1 MDEAVINNV
10 ARQAADTA
18 ALRRENETLSQQVK
32 RLIKAEGE
40 HYEYQEELDAQLK
53 KYKELY
59 ELSRKNNA
67 TLDIRQTFHQTCEYI
82 IRNLEHER
90 VVFLEQFE
98 YTGGYAVCVVDG
110 YYDQQEKN
118 AVASLIIK
126 EDDPLLSPL
135 HEGREYLVC
144 TKGCEQ
150 KGLAE
155 YRAKLLMDEYLI
167 YPLRSHERLH
177 ALLVVGNSAGNA
189 EFYRRIS
196 DDEGALL
203 GIGNLVG
210 LLSSA
215 VKNYILYKNM
225 EAALEQE
232 RLAEAKYRGIFENA
246 VEGILRTTA
255 DGQFLSC
262 NPATA
267 AILGYDSPA
276 ELIESIPSIAQ
287 LYVSPERRQELYSL
301 LRKKKEV
308 KNFEVEMYR
317 KDGGKLWVLV
327 STRAAFDEQ
336 GGILHVD
343 GMLQDLTERK
353 QAEKALQELN
363 EALEQRVVER
373 TRELESAYSDL
384 KSAQSHMLQQEK
396 MASIGQLAAG
406 VAHEINNPVGF
417 VMSNL
422 NSLRKYT
429 EKLLAFIRSQ
439 GEALTAITG
448 LSLERQQALREELA
462 AGRKSLKIDYIAD
475 DALNLIDESLDGANR
490 VKNIVQNLKNFSRVD
505 ESGNK
510 ATYLNKA
517 IESTLQI
524 VWNELKYKATVTR
537 DYGEIPLTVCNAG
550 ELNQVFTN
558 LLINA
563 GQAIR
568 EKGEITIR
576 TWAEGESIC
585 LAFAD
590 TGCGMPPEISQRIFE
605 PFFTTKEVGKGTGL
619 GLSIT
624 YDIIKKHQ
632 GEIEVTSEVGKGTTF
647 TVRIPVKSEPDE
659 NRP

>member
-1 MDEAVINNV
+1 MDDAVIDNV
-10 ARQAADTA
+10 ARQAAESA
-18 ALRRENETLSQQVK
+18 ALRQENETLSRQVK
-32 RLIKAEGE
+32 RLIKAQGE

-67 TLDIRQTFHQTCEYI
+67 TLDIRQTFRQTCEYI

-90 VVFLEQFE
+90 VVFLEQFNH
-98 YTGGYAVCVVDG
+98 TGGYAVCVVDG

-118 AVASLIIK
+118 AVASLIIQ

-135 HEGREYLVC
+135 HGGREYLVC
-144 TKGCEQ
+144 TGGCEQ
-150 KGLAE
+150 KELVD
-155 YRAKLLMDEYLI
+155 YRAKLRMDEYLI

-177 ALLVVGNSAGNA
+177 ALLVVGNSAENA

-203 GIGNLVG
+203 GIANLVG

-215 VKNYILYKNM
+215 VENYILYKNM

-276 ELIESIPSIAQ
+276 ELIETIPTIAQ
-287 LYVSPERRQELYSL
+287 LYVSPERRQELYDL
-301 LRKKKEV
+301 MRGKRAV
-308 KNFEVEMYR
+308 QNFEVEMYR
-317 KDGGKLWVLV
+317 KDGSKQWVLV
-327 STRAAFDEQ
+327 STRATFDAQ
-336 GGILHVD
+336 GEILHVD
-343 GMLQDLTERK
+343 GMLQDITERK
-353 QAEKALQELN
+353 QAEKAIQELN
-363 EALEQRVVER
+363 EELEQRVAER
-373 TRELESAYSDL
+373 TRELESAYGDL

-422 NSLRKYT
+422 NSLKKYT

-439 GEALTAITG
+439 DEALAAITG
-448 LSLERQQALREELA
+448 LTPERQQVLQESLA
-462 AGRKSLKIDYIAD
+462 ASRKSLKIDYIATD
-475 DALNLIDESLDGANR
+475 VPSLIDESLEGANR
-490 VKNIVQNLKNFSRVD
+490 VKNIVQNLKNFSRID
-505 ESGNK
+505 ETGNK
-510 ATYLNKA
+510 STDLNKA

-537 DYGEIPLTVCNAG
+537 DYGEIPATLCNAG

-576 TWAEGESIC
+576 TWAEDENIC

-590 TGCGMPPEISQRIFE
+590 TGCGMPPEVSQRIFE

-632 GEIEVTSEVGKGTTF
+632 GDIEVTSEVGKGTTF
-647 TVRIPVKSEPDE
+647 TVRIPVKSMPEE
-659 NRP
+659 NSA

>member
-1 MDEAVINNV
+1 MDEAVMDSV
-10 ARQAADTA
+10 ARQADELA
-18 ALRRENETLSQQVK
+18 ALRRENETLSQQGR
-32 RLIKAEGE
+32 RLIRAEGKL
-40 HYEYQEELDAQLK
+40 YGYQEELDAQLK
-53 KYKELY
+53 EYKELY

-67 TLDIRQTFHQTCEYI
+67 TLDIRKIFRQTGEYI
-82 IRNLEHER
+82 IRNLEYER

-98 YTGGYAVCVVDG
+98 YTGSYAASAVDG
-110 YYDQQEKN
+110 YYDQEEKN
-118 AVASLIIK
+118 AVASLVIR
-126 EDDPLLSPL
+126 EEDPLLSPL
-135 HEGREYLVC
+135 LEGREYLVC
-144 TKGCEQ
+144 HEDCDRQ
-150 KGLAE
+150 ALVD
-155 YRAKLLMDEYLI
+155 YRAKLRMDEYLL
-167 YPLRSHERLH
+167 YPLCSHARPH

-196 DDEGALL
+196 AGEGAPL

-210 LLSSA
+210 LLVSA
-215 VKNYILYKNM
+215 VENYILYTNM
-225 EAALEQE
+225 EVALEQG

-255 DGQFLSC
+255 DGRFLSC

-267 AILGYDSPA
+267 TILGYDSPA
-276 ELIESIPSIAQ
+276 ELIAAIPTIAQ
-287 LYVSPERRQELYSL
+287 LYVSPERRRELYDL
-301 LRKKKEV
+301 MREKREI

-317 KDGGKLWVLV
+317 KDGSKQWVMV
-327 STRAAFDEQ
+327 STRATFDAQ
-336 GGILHVD
+336 GEILHVD
-343 GMLQDLTERK
+343 GMLLDIAERK

-363 EALEQRVVER
+363 EELEQRVADR
-373 TRELESAYSDL
+373 TRELESAYGDL

-422 NSLRKYT
+422 NSLKKYT
-429 EKLLAFIRSQ
+429 EKLLAFIRNQ
-439 GEALTAITG
+439 GEALSTITG
-448 LSLERQQALREELA
+448 LTPEGQQALAESLA
-462 AGRKSLKIDYIAD
+462 ADRKALKIDYIAA
-475 DALNLIDESLDGANR
+475 DALNLIDESLEGTDR
-490 VKNIVQNLKNFSRVD
+490 VKNIVQNLKNFSRIDVA
-505 ESGNK
+505 ENK
-510 ATYLNKA
+510 PTDLNKA

-524 VWNELKYKATVTR
+524 VWNELKYKATVIR
-537 DYGEIPLTVCNAG
+537 EYGEIPITLCNIG

-576 TWAEGESIC
+576 TWSEGDNIY
-585 LAFAD
+585 LAFVD
-590 TGCGMPPEISQRIFE
+590 TGCGIPPEISSRIFE

-632 GEIEVTSEVGKGTTF
+632 GDIEVVSEVGKGTTF

-659 NRP
+659 ISS

>member
-10 ARQAADTA
+10 ARQAAETA

-490 VKNIVQNLKNFSRVD
+490 VKNIVQNLKNFSRID

-510 ATYLNKA
+510 PTYLNKA

>member
-10 ARQAADTA
+10 ARQAAETA

-67 TLDIRQTFHQTCEYI
+67 TLDIRQTFRQTCEYI

-490 VKNIVQNLKNFSRVD
+490 VKNIVQNLKNFSRID

-510 ATYLNKA
+510 PTYLNKA

>member
-1 MDEAVINNV
+1 MDEAVIDNV
-10 ARQAADTA
+10 ARQAAETA

-490 VKNIVQNLKNFSRVD
+490 VKNIVQNLKNFSRID

-510 ATYLNKA
+510 PTYLNKA

>member
-1 MDEAVINNV
+1 
-10 ARQAADTA
+10 
-18 ALRRENETLSQQVK
+18 
-32 RLIKAEGE
+32 
-40 HYEYQEELDAQLK
+40 
-53 KYKELY
+53 
-59 ELSRKNNA
+59 
-67 TLDIRQTFHQTCEYI
+67 
-82 IRNLEHER
+82 
-90 VVFLEQFE
+90 
-98 YTGGYAVCVVDG
+98 
-110 YYDQQEKN
+110 
-118 AVASLIIK
+118 
-126 EDDPLLSPL
+126 
-135 HEGREYLVC
+135 
-144 TKGCEQ
+144 
-150 KGLAE
+150 
-155 YRAKLLMDEYLI
+155 MDEYLI

-490 VKNIVQNLKNFSRVD
+490 VKNIVQNLKNFSRID

-510 ATYLNKA
+510 PTYLNKA

>member
-1 MDEAVINNV
+1 
-10 ARQAADTA
+10 
-18 ALRRENETLSQQVK
+18 
-32 RLIKAEGE
+32 
-40 HYEYQEELDAQLK
+40 
-53 KYKELY
+53 
-59 ELSRKNNA
+59 
-67 TLDIRQTFHQTCEYI
+67 
-82 IRNLEHER
+82 
-90 VVFLEQFE
+90 
-98 YTGGYAVCVVDG
+98 
-110 YYDQQEKN
+110 
-118 AVASLIIK
+118 
-126 EDDPLLSPL
+126 
-135 HEGREYLVC
+135 
-144 TKGCEQ
+144 
-150 KGLAE
+150 
-155 YRAKLLMDEYLI
+155 
-167 YPLRSHERLH
+167 
-177 ALLVVGNSAGNA
+177 
-189 EFYRRIS
+189 
-196 DDEGALL
+196 
-203 GIGNLVG
+203 
-210 LLSSA
+210 
-215 VKNYILYKNM
+215 
-225 EAALEQE
+225 
-232 RLAEAKYRGIFENA
+232 
-246 VEGILRTTA
+246 
-255 DGQFLSC
+255 
-262 NPATA
+262 
-267 AILGYDSPA
+267 
-276 ELIESIPSIAQ
+276 LIESIPSIAQ

-490 VKNIVQNLKNFSRVD
+490 VKNIVQNLKNFSRID

-510 ATYLNKA
+510 PTYLNKA